1 MSQQS
6 SSKALKPQALK
17 PPMNPHAVLAI
28 AILLPGMGQVLN
40 NAVKRGLLM
49 VTFMVLLGYFTAQVA
64 DPNVSIIGR
73 YAGGFFVYAIS
84 VMDAY
89 YWAKYRLSLFKQSAT
104 HSAI

>member
-1 MSQQS
+1 MSQQIK
-6 SSKALKPQALK
+6 SKSLK
-17 PPMNPHAVLAI
+17 PPMNPYAVLAI
-28 AILLPGMGQVLN
+28 AIALPGMGQVLN

-49 VTFMVLLGYFTAQVA
+49 VTFMVLLGYFTARVA

-89 YWAKYRLSLFKQSAT
+89 YWAKFRLNLFKKGR
-104 HSAI
+104 

>member
-6 SSKALKPQALK
+6 KSKVLK
-17 PPMNPHAVLAI
+17 PPMNPYAVLAI
-28 AILLPGMGQVLN
+28 AMILPGMGQVLN
-40 NAVKRGLLM
+40 NTVKRGLLM

-89 YWAKYRLSLFKQSAT
+89 YWAKFRLSLFKQG
-104 HSAI
+104 

>member
-6 SSKALKPQALK
+6 STKVLK
-17 PPMNPHAVLAI
+17 PPMNPYAVLAI
-28 AILLPGMGQVLN
+28 SIILPGMGQVLN
-40 NAVKRGLLM
+40 NTVKRGLLM
-49 VTFMVLLGYFTAQVA
+49 LTFMVVLGYFTAQVA

-89 YWAKYRLSLFKQSAT
+89 YWAKFRANLFNQGR
-104 HSAI
+104 

>member
-1 MSQQS
+1 MSQQPKS
-6 SSKALKPQALK
+6 LK
-17 PPMNPHAVLAI
+17 PPMNPYAVLAI
-28 AILLPGMGQVLN
+28 AIALPGMGQVLN

-64 DPNVSIIGR
+64 DSNVSIIGR

-89 YWAKYRLSLFKQSAT
+89 YWAKFRLNLFKQG
-104 HSAI
+104 